1 MKTDSKKKKV
11 KVCDLATSDPIALAW
26 RYLDSDINLTDDQRT
41 DLAHRL
47 LVIAGEPADRDSR
60 SCFGVYFYDHEAKAL
75 VADLGIRVR
84 GDTYNGGFFHGMP
97 CGRDRSF
104 DTSKEPKLY
113 AVTTA

>member
-1 MKTDSKKKKV
+1 MKTVKKKKI
-11 KVCDLATSDPIALAW
+11 KVGDLAKSDPIALAW
-26 RYLDSDINLTDDQRT
+26 RYLDSTIELNDKERHA
-41 DLAHRL
+41 LAARL
-47 LVIAGEPADRDSR
+47 LAIAGEPADRDSR

-104 DTSKEPKLY
+104 DHADSNFY

>member
-1 MKTDSKKKKV
+1 MKTVKKKKI
-11 KVCDLATSDPIALAW
+11 KVGDLAKSDPIALAW
-26 RYLDSDINLTDDQRT
+26 RYLDSTIELNDKERHALS
-41 DLAHRL
+41 ARL
-47 LVIAGEPADRDSR
+47 LAIAGEPADRDSR

-97 CGRDRSF
+97 CGRDCSF
-104 DTSKEPKLY
+104 DHADSNFY